1 MNAEA
6 TSTDEVESANSLSFS
21 KTIETI
27 TNILYIR
34 ENKEQKQTLY
44 TFDEFR
50 EVKKR
55 NQLYTL

>member
-21 KTIETI
+21 KAIETM
-27 TNILYIR
+27 NILYIH

>member
-6 TSTDEVESANSLSFS
+6 TSTDEVESANSLFFS
-21 KTIETI
+21 KAIETI

-44 TFDEFR
+44 TFYEFR
-50 EVKKR
+50 DIKKR